1 MPDAK
6 SPNAPRKSTA
16 AERKRQALE
25 FRMAGLTFQQIGD
38 QLKITKQA
46 AHQLVVT
53 ALDEVREQIA
63 ETAPQ
68 VLTMELER
76 LDSLW
81 RTVYPEAKRGNLG
94 AVDRSIR
101 IMERRAKLLGLD
113 APAKSDVTSGGE
125 KITAPTIIE
134 VVKTYEKPG

>member
-1 MPDAK
+1 MTDAN
-6 SPNAPRKSTA
+6 SPNAPRKATA
-16 AERKRQALE
+16 AERKRQALD

-38 QLKITKQA
+38 KLEISKQA
-46 AHQLVVT
+46 AHGLVVA
-53 ALDEVREQIA
+53 ALDEVRAKIA

-94 AVDRSIR
+94 AVDRSLR
-101 IMERRAKLLGLD
+101 IMERRARLLGLD
-113 APAKSDVTSGGE
+113 APAKTDLTSGGDKIELVVRYADESE
-125 KITAPTIIE
+125 K
-134 VVKTYEKPG
+134 EK